1 MDKIV
6 AFIRNVLSAW
16 TLLLF
21 IQKAASI
28 LFTKK
33 TVKKS
38 AVLCCAYGVLGVV
51 IRSWFSYNIIFIFTL
66 ALLVFA
72 TMKTCC
78 RQWLQSICFS
88 VVILCIW
95 LIMLLM
101 WTCVG
106 ACIQFLLKSS
116 KDTVPFFLSLP
127 FLLLEIWVAYKF
139 IPFKQVI
146 NSFAN
151 KYNRCIILLLSSAL
165 LCCYFG
171 IRALGIKGVYTAV
184 PLFFLAFILITPGL
198 ILIVKTN
205 HMAEQETRRLAKENH
220 DYKKY
225 IPALTAAFNNEENMP
240 SENTSALQYELALLQ
255 EEAHRNTSSTAIEA
269 QAYPPTG
276 LILLDVLLERKAKE
290 CRENHILFS
299 GCVLES
305 PRFLLHHHNID
316 LQPLLAIIA
325 NLMDNAIRAVNQPCV
340 KEKMILLHFGQA
352 AGRIYQI
359 TIADSGMPF
368 TPSTLENLGAVGNTT
383 GGSGYGIASIIE
395 TCQKAHASVKLTE
408 YGEQV
413 TGFSKKIC
421 ISFSGQFRIEI
432 ISPRWKELHP
442 KYEYITIVEP

>member
-1 MDKIV
+1 MDKIEV
-6 AFIRNVLSAW
+6 FIRNVLSAW

-21 IQKAASI
+21 IQKAAST
-28 LFTKK
+28 LFTKSK
-33 TVKKS
+33 VKKS
-38 AVLCCAYGVLGVV
+38 AILCCAYGALGV
-51 IRSWFSYNIIFIFTL
+51 IARCWFTYNIIFIFTL
-66 ALLVFA
+66 TLLVFA

-78 RQWLQSICFS
+78 IKWLQSICFS

-101 WTCVG
+101 RTCVG
-106 ACIQFLLKSS
+106 ACIQFLLKSA

-127 FLLLEIWVAYKF
+127 FLLSEIWAAYKF
-139 IPFKQVI
+139 IPFKKLI

-151 KYNRCIILLLSSAL
+151 KYNKCIILLLSSSL

-184 PLFFLAFILITPGL
+184 PLFFLAFILIAPGL
-198 ILIVKTN
+198 LLIVKTN
-205 HMAEQETRRLAKENH
+205 HLAEQETRRLARENH

-225 IPALTAAFNNEENMP
+225 IPALKAAFNNEENLP
-240 SENTSALQYELALLQ
+240 AENSGALRYELSLLL
-255 EEAHRNTSSTAIEA
+255 EEAHRNTARAALEA

-276 LILLDVLLERKAKE
+276 LILLDILLEEKVRE
-290 CRENHILFS
+290 CREKQILFS

-305 PRFLLHHHNID
+305 PRFLLGHPIG
-316 LQPLLAIIA
+316 LQPLLAVIA
-325 NLMDNAIRAVNQPCV
+325 NLVDNAIRAVSHPCV
-340 KEKMILLHFGQA
+340 KEKMIVLHFGQA

-359 TIADSGMPF
+359 TIADSGIPF
-368 TPSTLENLGAVGNTT
+368 TIRTLENLGAVGNTT

-395 TCQKAHASVKLTE
+395 TCQKVHASVKLTE
-408 YGEQV
+408 YGEHV

-432 ISPRWKELHP
+432 ISPRWKELRP
-442 KYEYITIVEP
+442 KYGYITVTQP

>member
-1 MDKIV
+1 
-6 AFIRNVLSAW
+6 
-16 TLLLF
+16 
-21 IQKAASI
+21 
-28 LFTKK
+28 
-33 TVKKS
+33 
-38 AVLCCAYGVLGVV
+38 
-51 IRSWFSYNIIFIFTL
+51 
-66 ALLVFA
+66 
-72 TMKTCC
+72 MKTCC

-240 SENTSALQYELALLQ
+240 SENTSAYSMNLRSCRKKRTVIPPVLPLRPRPIPPQGLFFWMSYWKGKP
-255 EEAHRNTSSTAIEA
+255 RN
-269 QAYPPTG
+269 
-276 LILLDVLLERKAKE
+276 
-290 CRENHILFS
+290 
-299 GCVLES
+299 
-305 PRFLLHHHNID
+305 
-316 LQPLLAIIA
+316 
-325 NLMDNAIRAVNQPCV
+325 
-340 KEKMILLHFGQA
+340 
-352 AGRIYQI
+352 AGRIIFYSPAACWSLHVFCS
-359 TIADSGMPF
+359 TI
-368 TPSTLENLGAVGNTT
+368 
-383 GGSGYGIASIIE
+383 II
-395 TCQKAHASVKLTE
+395 
-408 YGEQV
+408 
-413 TGFSKKIC
+413 
-421 ISFSGQFRIEI
+421 
-432 ISPRWKELHP
+432 
-442 KYEYITIVEP
+442 